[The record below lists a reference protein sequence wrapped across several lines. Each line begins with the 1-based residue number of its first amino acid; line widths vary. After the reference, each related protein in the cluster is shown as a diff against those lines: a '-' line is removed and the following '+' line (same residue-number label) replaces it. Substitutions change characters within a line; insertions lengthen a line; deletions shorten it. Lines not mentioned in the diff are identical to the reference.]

1 MTTTTKTRP
10 ADRQV
15 VPDVPP
21 EWSDRVESFGSRSGA
36 FLRKIP
42 FATYFDGSTQSVEV
56 RQYFG
61 GGVLKRGHDYSNL
74 WRNGQPGASVLLGH
88 ADADTLRAAA
98 AALLQAADLMDG
110 VTR

>member
-10 ADRQV
+10 A
-15 VPDVPP
+15 
-21 EWSDRVESFGSRSGA
+21 WSERVESFGGDSGA
-36 FLRKIP
+36 FLRRIQ
-42 FATYFDGSTQSVEV
+42 FATYCDGMPHSVEV

-61 GGVLKRGHDYSNL
+61 GRVLKRGHDYGNP
-74 WRNGQPGASVLLGH
+74 WRNGQPGASVNLSH

-98 AALLQAADLMDG
+98 AALLQAADLMDQAG